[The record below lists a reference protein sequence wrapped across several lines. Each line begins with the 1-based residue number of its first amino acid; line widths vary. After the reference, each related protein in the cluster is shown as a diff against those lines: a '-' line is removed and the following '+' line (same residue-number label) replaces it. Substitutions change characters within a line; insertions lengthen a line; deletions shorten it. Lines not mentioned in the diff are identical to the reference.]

1 LAESVLEVLNDP
13 DKFRGDIEFIKKT
26 YDPDTVVA
34 EYEKLFER
42 LMKK

>member
-1 LAESVLEVLNDP
+1 MNRTNSAAILKS
-13 DKFRGDIEFIKKT
+13 IKKT
-26 YDPDTVVA
+26 YKPDTVAA